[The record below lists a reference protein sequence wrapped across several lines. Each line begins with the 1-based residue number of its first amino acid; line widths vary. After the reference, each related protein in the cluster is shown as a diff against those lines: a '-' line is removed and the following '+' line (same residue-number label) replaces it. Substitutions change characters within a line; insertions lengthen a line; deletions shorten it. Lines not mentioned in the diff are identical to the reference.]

1 MAIIRKHIQVIEDEA
16 SVRVFL
22 RALLERE
29 GFRVSEV
36 DNPLSVTMRDPE
48 EAPDL
53 ILLDLNM
60 PGMDGF
66 KVCEELRKDESF
78 SAPIIVVSGRTDTES
93 KEAALKAGANAY
105 LTKPFESDILLKVI
119 NDLLS

>member
-16 SVRVFL
+16 SVRVYL

-36 DNPLSVTMRDPE
+36 DNPISVTMRDPE
-48 EAPDL
+48 NAPDL
-53 ILLDLNM
+53 VLLDLNM
-60 PGMDGF
+60 PGLDGF
-66 KVCEELRKDESF
+66 KVCEELKKDESF
-78 SAPIIVVSGRTDTES
+78 TAPIVVVSGRTDTES
-93 KEAALKAGANAY
+93 KEAALKAGASAY
-105 LTKPFESDILLKVI
+105 VTKPFESDILLRVI

>member
-1 MAIIRKHIQVIEDEA
+1 M
-16 SVRVFL
+16 
-22 RALLERE
+22 
-29 GFRVSEV
+29 SEV

-48 EAPDL
+48 DAPDL

-105 LTKPFESDILLKVI
+105 LTKPFESDLLLKVI